1 MRERW
6 RRGERGGEMRR
17 LWGVEYVFVGREREK
32 EEEERERERE
42 REREGKETN
51 DGMRKLLNSSN

>member
-42 REREGKETN
+42 REREKERE
-51 DGMRKLLNSSN
+51 GRRSWRSSF